1 MLPHLR
7 AAGLVCAWLE
17 SDGCDGPQMAVVEL
31 RKSFRPQK
39 LKKKKEKCGLFPSAA
54 VIQQAQ
60 KCFLGCSAGQ
70 RAESHAEQAGLSYSV
85 APGEAAL
92 VLFPLV
98 SVIHPP
104 VPWIL
109 TAITAP

>member
-70 RAESHAEQAGLSYSV
+70 RAESHAEQAGLSYRLLLTPWLRMRQLWCCSRWSV
-85 APGEAAL
+85 
-92 VLFPLV
+92 
-98 SVIHPP
+98 
-104 VPWIL
+104 
-109 TAITAP
+109 

>member
-39 LKKKKEKCGLFPSAA
+39 LKKKRKSAVCFHQQQLSSKHRSVSLAA
-54 VIQQAQ
+54 V
-60 KCFLGCSAGQ
+60 LGKELRATQNRRGFPTAWLRVRQLWCCS
-70 RAESHAEQAGLSYSV
+70 RWSV
-85 APGEAAL
+85 
-92 VLFPLV
+92 
-98 SVIHPP
+98 
-104 VPWIL
+104 
-109 TAITAP
+109 

>member
-39 LKKKKEKCGLFPSAA
+39 LKKKGKVRSVSISSSYPASTEVFPWLQCWAKS
-54 VIQQAQ
+54 
-60 KCFLGCSAGQ
+60 
-70 RAESHAEQAGLSYSV
+70 
-85 APGEAAL
+85 
-92 VLFPLV
+92 
-98 SVIHPP
+98 
-104 VPWIL
+104 
-109 TAITAP
+109 